1 MEVQAA
7 IQKAKEHVAEM
18 YQEEPISQVGLEEV
32 EFEHAKNVW
41 LIAIGFVRDR
51 RPQGSRFLELNTPKR
66 TYKVVRIRD
75 RDGGL
80 ESLRTREVAEES

>member
-32 EFEHAKNVW
+32 EFEQAKNVW
-41 LIAIGFVRDR
+41 LITIGFVRDW
-51 RPQGSRFLELNTPKR
+51 RPQGNRFLELNTPKR

-75 RDGGL
+75 QDGGL